1 MSLQHPRT
9 QTVFN
14 STENHYRDVPMERL
28 YSGINLYSQINF
40 LLPNLYAQSSPSE
53 NVLDVLTSSR

>member
-28 YSGINLYSQINF
+28 YELELICIHKS
-40 LLPNLYAQSSPSE
+40 
-53 NVLDVLTSSR
+53 TSCFQTFMHSLHPAKTFGTY